1 MINSQLG
8 DEAVAGLIV
17 AAVDSHERVFLS
29 WPSGGLMGTPRKASR
44 NTSTA

>member
-17 AAVDSHERVFLS
+17 AAVDSHETVVLS
-29 WPSGGLMGTPRKASR
+29 WPSGS
-44 NTSTA
+44 STARRRQD